1 MCIRDRL
8 QGIVLT
14 LVIYN
19 KHWYVRCVNN
29 HEVLLRIS
37 KIFIVLALISVVGFT
52 INSNE
57 GKSPESSVTNEELAL
72 LSNSEFNSQIELL
85 EYVDRGKIVASWYGP
100 RFNGRKTANGETFD
114 QQAFTAAHK
123 KFRFGTLLRLTNPN
137 NERSIIVR
145 INDRGPYI
153 RGRELDLS
161 KAAANELGIIERGV
175 AKLNIEQV
183 TPVSYT
189 HLTLP
194 TIL

>member
-1 MCIRDRL
+1 M
-8 QGIVLT
+8 
-14 LVIYN
+14 
-19 KHWYVRCVNN
+19 
-29 HEVLLRIS
+29 RIS

-57 GKSPESSVTNEELAL
+57 SKSHESSAINEELAL
-72 LSNSEFNSQIELL
+72 VSNSEFNSQIELL

-100 RFNGRKTANGETFD
+100 RFHGRKTANGETFD

-175 AKLNIEQV
+175 AKLNIEQI
-183 TPVSYT
+183 TLKGTNFPVI
-189 HLTLP
+189 TLN
-194 TIL
+194 